1 MAEVSRYSVV
11 VIGCSLGGAEA
22 LQVVLGS
29 LRTTPSAAVLV
40 VLHIGPATS
49 RLTSVLERVT
59 PLPVDWAAD
68 GAHILPGRVYLC
80 PARSS
85 MRLEPDATLS
95 VRPHGRPSSL
105 RTVDELFTSAAD
117 TFGAGVLA
125 LVLTGNGHDGLVGA
139 QSVKEAGG
147 TVLVQDEVTSLAF
160 GMPGAVAEAGLADLV
175 LPLGEIPE
183 VLDAVVGRGERLPL
197 PQVLAVEAVFAAGN
211 EMGERMAAVNW
222 AGTPLGP
229 LEAWPEVL
237 RNTVATVL
245 AAQVPMNL
253 MWGRDMVQLYNDAYR
268 DLAGDKHP
276 AMLGQPV
283 LVTWA
288 EAAEQFGPV
297 LDEVWHSG
305 RGRLLRDQAFTVDR
319 HGTAELVYATADY
332 SPVRDGGRVVGVLA
346 TLIETTGQVVANRR
360 LRLLQRLAAATDD
373 DPDNEH
379 VACERMADALSTGR
393 QDIPFA
399 LVYLPDETGAELHL
413 AAAAG
418 VRPGFGVA
426 QRRLSLREG
435 ASWPVAGVLRER
447 HAAVVDDLGTRFHG
461 WTLGENRLLPAR
473 AMVIPAGRRD
483 DGRVAAV
490 VILAVEALVPFDD
503 DHRAFLELVAEHI
516 GAGVLAGRR
525 RRDMQERMAA
535 LAALN
540 RSKDEFFASV
550 SHEFR
555 TPLTL
560 MLLPLEQLLSSRL
573 AAEQAEAVRLAHRNA
588 LRLLKLVST
597 LLEFARIEQ
606 GATRARYED
615 VDLAELT
622 TDIASVFRSAVE
634 HAGLA
639 YVVDCPPLGRTV
651 PVDPDMWEQVVL
663 NLVSNALKHT
673 FTGSITITMR
683 LRTNHAELQ
692 VTDTGVGIAADEI
705 PHLFQRF
712 HRIRGV
718 LARSHEGSG
727 IGLALVQELVR
738 LHRGSVRVRSAPDQ
752 GTTFTVWLPLAQ
764 RRAPHFGDDTETG
777 RSPSSSRRQAF
788 ADEARLWLT
797 GAETAPA
804 DIQDAP
810 APDAVLPGRRPVVL
824 LVDDNP
830 DLRAYLS
837 RLLDD
842 RYEVAAAA
850 DGAQALQVL
859 ATRPV
864 DLVLTDA
871 MMPRLDGLA
880 LLAAI
885 RTDPALRQTP
895 VIVLTAVADPDA
907 AVAALAAGAH
917 DYVVKPFTARELV
930 ARIEAQ
936 LALARGRAGRADTDD
951 PIYPR

>member
-1 MAEVSRYSVV
+1 MPEVSRYSVV
-11 VIGCSLGGAEA
+11 VIGSSLGGVEA

-29 LRTTPSAAVLV
+29 LRTTPSAAILV
-40 VLHIGPATS
+40 VHHISPAAS
-49 RLTSVLERVT
+49 RLASVLERVS
-59 PLPVDWAAD
+59 PLPVSWAAD
-68 GAHILPGRVYLC
+68 GAPILPGRVYLC

-105 RTVDELFTSAAD
+105 GSVDELFTSAAD
-117 TFGAGVLA
+117 AFGAGVLA
-125 LVLTGNGHDGLVGA
+125 LVLTGSGHDGSVGA

-147 TVLVQDEVTSLAF
+147 TVLVQDEVTSLAY
-160 GMPGAVAEAGLADLV
+160 GMPGAVAGAGLADLV
-175 LPLGEIPE
+175 LALGEIPE
-183 VLDAVVGRGERLPL
+183 ILDAVVGRGERLPL
-197 PQVLAVEAVFAAGN
+197 PQVLAAEAVFAAGG
-211 EMGERMAAVNW
+211 EMGRRMAAMNW
-222 AGTPLGP
+222 SSTSLGP
-229 LEAWPEVL
+229 LEKWPEVL
-237 RNTVATVL
+237 RNTVALVL
-245 AAQVPMNL
+245 AAQVPMDL
-253 MWGRDMVQLYNDAYR
+253 LWGRDMVQFYNDACR
-268 DLAGDKHP
+268 DLAGDQHP

-283 LVTWA
+283 LATWA
-288 EAAEQFGPV
+288 ASAQFGPT
-297 LDEVWHSG
+297 LDEVWRSG
-305 RGRLLRDQAFTVDR
+305 RGRLLRDQAFTIDR
-319 HGTAELVYATADY
+319 RGVPELVYATADY
-332 SPVRDGGRVVGVLA
+332 SPVRDGGRVVGILA

-360 LRLLQRLAAATDD
+360 LRLLQRLATATAD
-373 DPDNEH
+373 DPDNEQ
-379 VACERMADALSTGR
+379 VACERMADTLAGSR

-399 LVYLPDETGAELHL
+399 LVYLPDRTGAELHL

-418 VRPGFGVA
+418 VRPGSGVA
-426 QRRLSLREG
+426 ERRLSLRDSV
-435 ASWPVAGVLRER
+435 SWPVAGVLRER
-447 HAAVVDDLGTRFHG
+447 RAMLVDDLDTRFHG
-461 WTLGENRLLPAR
+461 WMPGEDRVLPAR
-473 AMVIPAGRRD
+473 AMMIPAGRRD
-483 DGRVAAV
+483 DGMVAAV
-490 VILAVEALVPFDD
+490 VILGVEPLVPFDD
-503 DHRAFLELVAEHI
+503 DHRAFLDLVAEQV
-516 GAGVLAGRR
+516 GVAVLAGRR
-525 RRDMQERMAA
+525 RRDMQERMTA

-560 MLLPLEQLLSSRL
+560 LLLPLEQLLSSRL
-573 AAEQAEAVRLAHRNA
+573 TPEQTEAVQLAHRNA
-588 LRLLKLVST
+588 LRSLKLVST
-597 LLEFARIEQ
+597 LLEFARIGE

-622 TDIASVFRSAVE
+622 ADIASVFRSAVQ

-663 NLVSNALKHT
+663 NLVANALKHT
-673 FTGSITITMR
+673 FTGSITITVG
-683 LRTNHAELQ
+683 LRANHAELR
-692 VTDTGVGIAADEI
+692 VADTGVGIAADEI

-712 HRIRGV
+712 HRIRGT

-738 LHRGSVRVRSAPDQ
+738 LHRGSVRVRSTPGK

-764 RRAPHFGDDTETG
+764 RRTSHVGAGTG
-777 RSPSSSRRQAF
+777 TGPRPSRRQAF

-797 GAETAPA
+797 GGETTPAE
-804 DIQDAP
+804 IQDAP
-810 APDAVLPGRRPVVL
+810 APETVLPGRRPVVL

-830 DLRAYLS
+830 DLRAYLR

-842 RYEVAAAA
+842 RYEVAAAP
-850 DGAQALQVL
+850 DGVHALKVL
-859 ATRPV
+859 AARQV
-864 DLVLTDA
+864 DLVLTDT

-885 RTDPALRQTP
+885 RTDPALRHVP

-936 LALARGRAGRADTDD
+936 LALARGRAERTAPDD
-951 PIYPR
+951 RIYPR